1 MICIFHERINQS
13 NPDGVSVGL
22 VLNETNYFLKQAD
35 SDLISVEKLINDVVH
50 EGVLFHSSQTRI
62 CHVNGSK
69 LEYSNSGDLVK
80 IKNKKIFIQGRVD
93 NCVKLNGKL
102 VDLTLL
108 EMVIGQFIR
117 IILNI

>member
-1 MICIFHERINQS
+1 MHIYERINQRD
-13 NPDGVSVGL
+13 PDGVSVGS
-22 VLNETNYFLKQAD
+22 VLNETNYLLKQAD
-35 SDLISVEKLINDVVH
+35 SDLISVEQLLNDVVY

-62 CHVNGSK
+62 CQVNGSK
-69 LEYSNSGDLVK
+69 LEYSNSGDLIK

-108 EMVIGQFIR
+108 EMVISQFIR
-117 IILNI
+117 TILNI